1 MEEKS
6 FEINDR
12 DLKKLN
18 SKKGLVSL
26 FSRYNYSVERTLR
39 YLRYLKSLEKHQEEL
54 IKLQTWVSQEKKR
67 VIVIF
72 EGRDAAGKG
81 GAIRRITERLNPRL
95 LRVVALPKPTDEES
109 TQWYF
114 KRYVEKFPNEG
125 EIVFFDRSWYNR
137 AVVEPVNGF
146 CSEEQYQV
154 FMSQVCGFEKMIK
167 DSGIILV
174 KIYMSISKK
183 EQNKRFKEIKSDP
196 LKQWKMTEVDKKAQE
211 LWNEYTSYK
220 DKMFFITQ
228 QAGLPFEIIRANR
241 KTTARLEAIKHL
253 LDSIP
258 YDKEIKI

>member
-1 MEEKS
+1 MEEVTLKIS
-6 FEINDR
+6 DI
-12 DLKKLN
+12 DLKRLN
-18 SKKGLVSL
+18 SKKGLVAL
-26 FSRYNYSVERTLR
+26 FSRRNYSVERALR
-39 YLRYLKSLEKHQEEL
+39 YLRYLRNLEKHQEEL

-67 VIVIF
+67 VIVLF

-81 GAIRRITERLNPRL
+81 GAIRRMTERLNPRL
-95 LRVVALPKPTDEES
+95 LRVVALPRPTSEES

-114 KRYVEKFPNEG
+114 KRYVEKFPKEG

-146 CSEEQYQV
+146 CTQDQYNV
-154 FMSQVCGFEKMIK
+154 FMGQVCGFEKMIK

-183 EQNKRFKEIKSDP
+183 EQDKRFEEIKSDP

-220 DKMFFITQ
+220 DKMFSVTDK
-228 QAGLPFEIIRANR
+228 AGLPFKTIRANR
-241 KTTARLEAIKHL
+241 KTTARLEAIKYL
-253 LDSIP
+253 LDAIP
-258 YDKEIKI
+258 YDKEIEI